1 MSAANSHPTG
11 GPVLSPYEDDEP
23 RLYEARL
30 TPYRSL
36 DERGFL
42 IVMAVIAGISFVCGA
57 AFLMMGAWPV
67 FGLFGVDVL
76 AIWWAFRM
84 NFRAARAVEEIVVT
98 PSLITVRQ
106 ISADGAAREARMN
119 PLWTRLDKE
128 LHEDFGV
135 QKLTLYSRGAP
146 VVVGSFLHTAQR
158 EELAVGLSQA
168 LSAAKRG
175 IDRGVAPAVP

>member
-1 MSAANSHPTG
+1 MSAANSYPTG
-11 GPVLSPYEDDEP
+11 HTKQDDEP
-23 RLYEARL
+23 RLYEARF
-30 TPYRSL
+30 TPHRSL
-36 DERGFL
+36 DARGFL
-42 IVMAVIAGISFVCGA
+42 IVMAVVAGISFVCGF
-57 AFLMMGAWPV
+57 AFLLMGAWPV
-67 FGLFGVDVL
+67 FGLFGLDVL

-106 ISADGAAREARMN
+106 VSAGGEVREARLN

-135 QKLTLYSRGAP
+135 QRLTLVSRGMP

-158 EELAVGLSQA
+158 EELALA
-168 LSAAKRG
+168 LTHALGTAKRG
-175 IDRGVAPAVP
+175 IHRGGAPVAS

>member
-1 MSAANSHPTG
+1 MSTAKSHDTG
-11 GPVLSPYEDDEP
+11 GTALPTERDDEP
-23 RLYEARL
+23 LLYEARF

-42 IVMAVIAGISFVCGA
+42 IVMAIVAGISFVCGF
-57 AFLMMGAWPV
+57 AFLLMGAWPV
-67 FGLFGVDVL
+67 FGLFGLDVL

-84 NFRAARAVEEIVVT
+84 NFRSARAVEEIVVT

-106 ISADGAAREARMN
+106 VSADGAAREARMN

-135 QKLTLYSRGAP
+135 QKLTLYSRGTP
-146 VVVGSFLHTAQR
+146 VVVGGFLHTAQR
-158 EELAVGLSQA
+158 EELALGLSQA

-175 IDRGVAPAVP
+175 IDRVAV

>member
-1 MSAANSHPTG
+1 MNAAK
-11 GPVLSPYEDDEP
+11 SPEPAGSVARMEDDDEP
-23 RLYEARL
+23 RLFEARF

-42 IVMAVIAGISFVCGA
+42 IVMAIVAGISFVCGF
-57 AFLMMGAWPV
+57 AFLLMGAWPV
-67 FGLFGVDVL
+67 FGVFGLDVL

-84 NFRAARAVEEIVVT
+84 NFRSARAVEEIVVT
-98 PSLITVRQ
+98 PSLIRVRQ
-106 ISADGAAREARMN
+106 VSPRGEAREARMN

-135 QKLTLYSRGAP
+135 QKLTLLSLGTP
-146 VVVGSFLHTAQR
+146 VVVGGFLHTAQR
-158 EELAVGLSQA
+158 EELAEHLSRA

-175 IDRGVAPAVP
+175 IDRVAF